1 MSAIAALER
10 LRAALA
16 AALPQAAVVAVH
28 TQDLSDVH
36 TGKWLVR
43 LPGVYLVCEGIDA
56 TAPDEATIRLR
67 VFVIVRMADVR
78 ENRAQAGWAM
88 AEGALAVVI
97 ADPVVERAR
106 LVYRDQ
112 SGIDQAGIGLW
123 EIDAQARHV
132 LPAATPEEPT
142 TCIKHLQYEEIYS
155 SWAPWIGAAHEP
167 KYERVTGAPSAGNV
181 DAEELLP

>member
-1 MSAIAALER
+1 MSAIATLER

-56 TAPDEATIRLR
+56 TAPDKATIRLR

-97 ADPVVERAR
+97 ADPFVERAR

-132 LPAATPEEPT
+132 LGTAAGVTDDWRAET
-142 TCIKHLQYEEIYS
+142 ILA

-167 KYERVTGAPSAGNV
+167 HYRPIAGDAPDPA
-181 DAEELLP
+181 AFIEEMVP

>member
-1 MSAIAALER
+1 MSAITTLER

-16 AALPQAAVVAVH
+16 EALPQAAVVSVH
-28 TQDLSDVH
+28 TQDLSDAN

-56 TAPDEATIRLR
+56 TAPDDAMIRLR
-67 VFVIVRMADVR
+67 VYVIVRMADVR
-78 ENRAQAGWAM
+78 EPRSQAGWAM

-97 ADPVVERAR
+97 ADPFVTRAR
-106 LVYRDQ
+106 LIYRDQ

-123 EIDAQARHV
+123 EIEAQARHV
-132 LPAATPEEPT
+132 LSTAAGVTDEWRAET
-142 TCIKHLQYEEIYS
+142 ILA

-167 KYERVTGAPSAGNV
+167 HYRPIDQDPRDPAFSI
-181 DAEELLP
+181 EEMLP